1 MDESIEILHNQ
12 SQEFI
17 DHAGREFLYTRP
29 MDIGQ
34 WVRASRE
41 AAKLTQEQLAEKLG
55 KTKSNVSGWENGRH
69 EPGFA
74 QIKEIAR
81 ISHFAVPI
89 PGFDQI
95 AHANVAPAEVGKR
108 KIPLISSVQAGR
120 MLEALE
126 PFPTGAAFE
135 YLLTDLELSDHAF
148 ALEIE
153 GQSMEPDFKEGDR
166 IIVDPALQPQPGD
179 FVVAKNGREEATFKK
194 YRPRGIGQGGR
205 EVFELVPLNDD
216 YPTINSEHEP
226 ARIIGV
232 MVEHRRYRRR

>member
-1 MDESIEILHNQ
+1 MNI
-12 SQEFI
+12 
-17 DHAGREFLYTRP
+17 A
-29 MDIGQ
+29 Q
-34 WVRASRE
+34 WIRASRE
-41 AAKLTQEQLAEKLG
+41 AAQLKQDELAERLG
-55 KTKSNVSGWENGRH
+55 KTRGNISAWENGRH
-69 EPGFA
+69 EPSYS
-74 QIKEIAR
+74 QILEIAR
-81 ISHFAVPI
+81 LTKHAVPI
-89 PGFDQI
+89 PGMESEP
-95 AHANVAPAEVGKR
+95 HRNVSAAEIGQR

-120 MLEALE
+120 MTEALE
-126 PFPTGAAFE
+126 PFPPGVAFE
-135 YLLTDLELSDHAF
+135 YLLTDLDLSENAF

-153 GQSMEPDFKEGDR
+153 GQSMEPEFKAGDR

-194 YRPRGIGQGGR
+194 YRPRGMGQGGR

>member
-1 MDESIEILHNQ
+1 MYLSSNTHVVGRIGKIQYMSNIGKHIADARRARGWSQGDLAMKARVSQGTIGHLESGRNESSKKLPQIAAALGMTVEALLKG
-12 SQEFI
+12 
-17 DHAGREFLYTRP
+17 DVAG
-29 MDIGQ
+29 
-34 WVRASRE
+34 S
-41 AAKLTQEQLAEKLG
+41 
-55 KTKSNVSGWENGRH
+55 
-69 EPGFA
+69 GFA
-74 QIKEIAR
+74 GLK
-81 ISHFAVPI
+81 
-89 PGFDQI
+89 
-95 AHANVAPAEVGKR
+95 PAAIGHR
-108 KIPLISSVQAGR
+108 QIPLISSVQAGQ
-120 MLEALE
+120 MTEALE
-126 PFPTGAAFE
+126 PFPTGSAFE
-135 YLLTDLELSDHAF
+135 YLLTDLPLSEYAF

>member
-1 MDESIEILHNQ
+1 MHESFRRL
-12 SQEFI
+12 F
-17 DHAGREFLYTRP
+17 
-29 MDIGQ
+29 
-34 WVRASRE
+34 E
-41 AAKLTQEQLAEKLG
+41 AAKQVRPSIRTVADLARSLNQSEQTINNWAYRGNGVSKQGRLLAQRELG
-55 KTKSNVSGWENGRH
+55 VSATWIDDGQGQMLASSDPGNV
-69 EPGFA
+69 
-74 QIKEIAR
+74 
-81 ISHFAVPI
+81 
-89 PGFDQI
+89 
-95 AHANVAPAEVGKR
+95 NVRPAEVGLR
-108 KIPLISSVQAGR
+108 RIPLISSVQAGL
-120 MLEALE
+120 MTEAVN
-126 PFPTGAAFE
+126 PFPPGVAFE
-135 YLLTDLELSDHAF
+135 YLLTDLQLSEHAF

-153 GQSMEPDFKEGDR
+153 GQSMEPEFKEGDR

>member
-1 MDESIEILHNQ
+1 MSTLAERLTECFEDSGAKPAELARACGIKQPSINDWM
-12 SQEFI
+12 S
-17 DHAGREFLYTRP
+17 GRTKNISGENLLLAAQFFKVNPWWLATGKGHKTLDGGTSGIGNVMP
-29 MDIGQ
+29 APIGQ
-34 WVRASRE
+34 RR
-41 AAKLTQEQLAEKLG
+41 
-55 KTKSNVSGWENGRH
+55 
-69 EPGFA
+69 
-74 QIKEIAR
+74 
-81 ISHFAVPI
+81 
-89 PGFDQI
+89 
-95 AHANVAPAEVGKR
+95 
-108 KIPLISSVQAGR
+108 IPLISSVQAGR
-120 MLEALE
+120 MTEALE
-126 PFPTGAAFE
+126 PFPPGAAFE
-135 YLLTDLELSDHAF
+135 YLLTDLDLSDHAF

>member
-1 MDESIEILHNQ
+1 MHESFRRL
-12 SQEFI
+12 F
-17 DHAGREFLYTRP
+17 
-29 MDIGQ
+29 
-34 WVRASRE
+34 E
-41 AAKLTQEQLAEKLG
+41 AAKQVRPSIRTVADLARSLNQSEQTINNWAYRGNGVSKQGRLLAQRELG
-55 KTKSNVSGWENGRH
+55 VSATWIDDGQGQMLASGD
-69 EPGFA
+69 PGN
-74 QIKEIAR
+74 
-81 ISHFAVPI
+81 
-89 PGFDQI
+89 
-95 AHANVAPAEVGKR
+95 ANVRPAEVGLR
-108 KIPLISSVQAGR
+108 RIPLISSVQAGL
-120 MLEALE
+120 MTEAVN
-126 PFPTGAAFE
+126 PFPPGVAFE
-135 YLLTDLELSDHAF
+135 YLLTDLQLSEHAF

-153 GQSMEPDFKEGDR
+153 GQSMEPEFKEGDR

>member
-1 MDESIEILHNQ
+1 MHESFRRL
-12 SQEFI
+12 F
-17 DHAGREFLYTRP
+17 
-29 MDIGQ
+29 
-34 WVRASRE
+34 E
-41 AAKLTQEQLAEKLG
+41 AAKKVRPSITTVADLARSLNQSEQTINNWAYRGNGVSKQGRLIAQRELGVSATWIDDGQGHMLAG
-55 KTKSNVSGWENGRH
+55 SD
-69 EPGFA
+69 PGN
-74 QIKEIAR
+74 
-81 ISHFAVPI
+81 
-89 PGFDQI
+89 
-95 AHANVAPAEVGKR
+95 ANVRPAEVGFR
-108 KIPLISSVQAGR
+108 RIPLISCVQAGR
-120 MLEALE
+120 MTEALE
-126 PFPTGAAFE
+126 PFPPGAAFE
-135 YLLTDLELSDHAF
+135 YLLTDLDLSENAF

>member
-1 MDESIEILHNQ
+1 MEKEMHESFRRL
-12 SQEFI
+12 F
-17 DHAGREFLYTRP
+17 
-29 MDIGQ
+29 
-34 WVRASRE
+34 E
-41 AAKLTQEQLAEKLG
+41 AAKQVRPSITTVADLARSLNQSEQTINNWAYRGNGVSKQGRLIAQRELGVSATWIDDGQGQMLAG
-55 KTKSNVSGWENGRH
+55 SD
-69 EPGFA
+69 PGN
-74 QIKEIAR
+74 
-81 ISHFAVPI
+81 
-89 PGFDQI
+89 
-95 AHANVAPAEVGKR
+95 ANVRPAEVGLR
-108 KIPLISSVQAGR
+108 RIPLISSVQAGL
-120 MLEALE
+120 MTEAVN
-126 PFPTGAAFE
+126 PFPPGVAFE
-135 YLLTDLELSDHAF
+135 YLLTDLQLSEHAF

-153 GQSMEPDFKEGDR
+153 GQSMEPEFKEGDR